1 MTPRRIPLRGP
12 SEGLSVLAVTSEVP
26 WPLDSGGHLRTYHLL
41 RTLAG
46 RFDVRLIVPDLLH
59 TRAAATR
66 ALEYAGVEAHVID
79 VGARTVATETTR
91 LLGATARR
99 EPYVLFARHRRSVV
113 RRRLA
118 REIHRRRPDVIYLDH
133 LDSLVYADE
142 APGIPIVIDLHNVY
156 SRLAGRAAAE
166 ATGILRRSFL
176 RREAALLARMERRAA
191 EVAHTVLSVSHEE
204 ARYFTSLGARTVLV
218 PNGVDCAAYEPPA
231 KPAKAAAPT
240 ILFVG
245 SLAWPPNASA
255 AAFLATEVLPEVR
268 RQIPDARLSIVGK
281 DPSAEVRALAV
292 LDDHVSVAA
301 SVPDVLPFFH
311 QSHVL
316 AVPLQAGGGTRLKIL
331 EAFAAGLP
339 VVSTPIG
346 CEGLGTHHGE
356 QLLVADRA
364 GFAAAIVRLLRNAE
378 EARQLAD
385 RARPF
390 VRERYDWSVV
400 GDDACDAVAS
410 AAETSRMEPAPID
423 RLIASDVAAAS

>member
-1 MTPRRIPLRGP
+1 MTPRRISVRGP
-12 SEGLSVLAVTSEVP
+12 SQGLSVLAVTSEVP

-46 RFDVRLIVPDLLH
+46 RFDVRLVVPDLQH
-59 TRAAATR
+59 SAAAATR

-79 VGARTVATETTR
+79 VGARTVAAETTR
-91 LLGATARR
+91 LLGSAVRR
-99 EPYVLFARHRRSVV
+99 EPYVLFGRHRRSTV

-142 APGIPIVIDLHNVY
+142 APGIPIVLDLHNVY
-156 SRLAGRAAAE
+156 SRLAGRAADE
-166 ATGILRRSFL
+166 ANGLLRRSFL

-191 EVAHTVLSVSHEE
+191 TLAHTVLSVSHEE
-204 ARYFTSLGARTVLV
+204 VRYFSELGARAVMV
-218 PNGVDCAAYEPPA
+218 PNGVDCSAYEPPA
-231 KPAKAAAPT
+231 KPVKASEPT

-245 SLAWPPNASA
+245 SLTWPPNASA
-255 AAFLATEVLPEVR
+255 AAFLITEVLPAVR

-281 DPSAEVRALAV
+281 DPSPELRALAA
-292 LDDHVSVAA
+292 LDDRVTIAG
-301 SVPDVLPFFH
+301 SVPDVLPYFH

-331 EAFAAGLP
+331 EAFAAGVP

-346 CEGLGTHHGE
+346 CEGLGAQHGQ
-356 QLLVADRA
+356 QLLVAERS
-364 GFAAAIVRLLRNAE
+364 GFADAIVRLLRNAG
-378 EARQLAD
+378 EARQLAE

-390 VRERYDWSVV
+390 VRKQYDWSVV
-400 GDDACDAVAS
+400 GEYACDAVAA
-410 AAETSRMEPAPID
+410 AAETD
-423 RLIASDVAAAS
+423 RFDRRRFEHAVASAAAAS